1 MAAPTSPDWGG
12 GQGERG
18 GEGEAHGGEHRRASE
33 SATSGGS
40 VEDFVRLDSRGAEA
54 RGRGQDG
61 APVPEGPQGEDPWS
75 RADPWSQRQGEYG
88 QHQWGNW
95 QWSWGWQQDWWSRDA
110 RGKDYADPPAW
121 PGWGANYRLWKRAVQ
136 RWNTTTDVALDRR
149 AERVFKTMDWELQA
163 RFEHL
168 SDAILQGETYL
179 DEILQILDVLAGERQ
194 ATEMR
199 RTVRRALFEGARRSD
214 ETMSQF
220 ALRREQEFSLA
231 ERYMPIPDSLKGMM
245 VEEQAGLGK
254 QSALNLRT
262 LTGGS
267 TNFRDVTQALK
278 VLDLEEEGI
287 SVKGK
292 ASHFVG
298 VALEEGSGDEE
309 ETESSIAS
317 QDQNDILAEIERMD
331 LDEKTAMEVFV
342 TLEKGEEDVER
353 KQEAEAGA
361 EEGPEALRGQRVET
375 FSKHRWPAQEVHEH
389 RGHQEGFSL
398 QQLRGKR
405 SLGGRLP

>member
-1 MAAPTSPDWGG
+1 
-12 GQGERG
+12 
-18 GEGEAHGGEHRRASE
+18 
-33 SATSGGS
+33 
-40 VEDFVRLDSRGAEA
+40 
-54 RGRGQDG
+54 
-61 APVPEGPQGEDPWS
+61 
-75 RADPWSQRQGEYG
+75 
-88 QHQWGNW
+88 
-95 QWSWGWQQDWWSRDA
+95 
-110 RGKDYADPPAW
+110 
-121 PGWGANYRLWKRAVQ
+121 
-136 RWNTTTDVALDRR
+136 
-149 AERVFKTMDWELQA
+149 
-163 RFEHL
+163 
-168 SDAILQGETYL
+168 
-179 DEILQILDVLAGERQ
+179 
-194 ATEMR
+194 
-199 RTVRRALFEGARRSD
+199 
-214 ETMSQF
+214 
-220 ALRREQEFSLA
+220 
-231 ERYMPIPDSLKGMM
+231 
-245 VEEQAGLGK
+245 
-254 QSALNLRT
+254 
-262 LTGGS
+262 
-267 TNFRDVTQALK
+267 
-278 VLDLEEEGI
+278 LEEEGI

-331 LDEKTAMEVFV
+331 LDEKTAMEGFV